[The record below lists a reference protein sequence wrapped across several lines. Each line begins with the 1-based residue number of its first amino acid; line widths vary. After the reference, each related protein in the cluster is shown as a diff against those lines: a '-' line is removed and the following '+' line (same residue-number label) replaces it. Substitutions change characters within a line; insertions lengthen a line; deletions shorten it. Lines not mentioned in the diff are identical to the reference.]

1 VGRHP
6 VAEDI
11 WSDLQGEAQKLAV
24 ENPLLAK
31 FVQVSIIENPQR
43 RRGNGTDTFGSPCN
57 RHCPARGAARG
68 PYACAVSNRAG
79 DLHG

>member
-1 VGRHP
+1 MT
-6 VAEDI
+6 EDI
-11 WSDLQGEAQKLAV
+11 WADLQSDAHKLAV
-24 ENPLLAK
+24 EDPLLPK
-31 FVQVSIIENPQR
+31 FMQVSIIENPQR
-43 RRGNGTDTFGSPCN
+43 RRGIGTDSFGSPCN